1 METQGR
7 ELVLGEVAFTDA
19 RVQALVAEV
28 QAYYVE
34 VYGGPDEGPVDADE
48 FTGERGRFLLGTAD
62 GEPVAMGGWRWRPDL
77 RERFGWAE
85 AVEVKRMFVAPG
97 ARGHGHARTV
107 LAALEDSAA
116 AAGAQWVVLET
127 GTMQPEAIALYG
139 SSGYAP
145 VPPFGHYA
153 TSELVRCFGKRVG
166 RADLS

>member
-1 METQGR
+1 MLT
-7 ELVLGEVAFTDA
+7 LVEVPFVDE

-34 VYGGPDEGPVDADE
+34 VYGGPDEGPVDAE
-48 FTGERGRFLLGTAD
+48 QFVGERGRFLLGTAD

-77 RERFGWAE
+77 LERFGWAD

-97 ARGHGHARTV
+97 ARGRGHARTV
-107 LAALEDSAA
+107 LAALERSAA
-116 AAGAQWVVLET
+116 RAGAQWVVLET
-127 GTMQPEAIALYG
+127 GSMQPEAIALYE

-166 RADLS
+166 PGGLHEVVREP